1 MRSIVSSA
9 NVTRLARYAGR
20 RSALAWLLTLLP
32 LAAFLLYALASP
44 GLTRGAGAGTYITA
58 AALLA
63 HGRPALDGAIGALA
77 PAPIGADAPLFAYGS
92 VAYAAGHYQQTAP
105 PGPALLAVPAYGL
118 GLLLAPVLGA
128 DTPVLL
134 TVLLAA
140 LIGALA
146 IAGLTRLVWRAF
158 DPPAAAALA
167 MAGLL
172 LLRPLTGMLTG
183 PLLAATIVIWTLPVA
198 LAFWRGEVTLRA
210 AFGAGLGLA
219 ALGLADYVAG
229 ALAAIVILVLL
240 VRSWRVPGRA
250 LALLAGAALPALVQG
265 WYGTVAFGRPWGL
278 GFRYAVDPAARGL
291 LHAGD
296 PLALGAIGGA
306 MLVCV
311 LIARLHNRQTAV
323 LLAALALMIAVPVAT
338 IAPPDA
344 QLMPVDWATPAA
356 FVPVVLLALA
366 VSIAPFLAGRVRVS
380 RRAALPAALLL
391 AVLLAPFCALPV
403 HLLAASVPDATNY
416 AAPFAIESNG
426 AAPPVWTVGKGG
438 TAETGS
444 LNLAAGGWA
453 ESPWLDVA
461 AGQEYTARV
470 AASGAGRLLFAWY
483 DAARQPAVA
492 QAVSLHAS
500 GDQRASFAAPPR
512 AAGLRLRFE
521 SAAGTTRPVTAVQLT
536 LAAGARVE
544 PFPDYN
550 RAAFAFS
557 FDWESAMGGLIHT
570 RSSGEGEG
578 ATVGLQADGGPSVA
592 DAEAKA
598 LRMRDGARFLADQ
611 FARYGIHATFYATGY
626 DLLPGNPTCEKFL
639 GNPIYRNADEANGWG
654 SNWWQTH
661 PWYENDP
668 CSTEAQAPAWYF
680 ASETRELANEG
691 HEIGSHT
698 FGHLYVRGVEPAE
711 LAADLAQWNRS
722 AEALG
727 LPPAT
732 SFAFPWTSS
741 NSLDAPFFAVFEQQ
755 GLTILTRVYPPDL
768 RHQYELDREQDDPNI
783 TIFPDFYLPS
793 RADALDQALAGI
805 DLALAGR
812 GYFSVWTHPNEVL
825 EQGGQVIWTR
835 AIDYAA
841 QARDRGLWV
850 APVSDIVRYGQRTRQ
865 VAVTALPVAGG
876 TRLVVENQSGQ
887 ALSGLTLSLP
897 DAVAH
902 ANIGGQPWT
911 DTRGA
916 QLRLTVLPP
925 NGSTI
930 VRVSR

>member
-1 MRSIVSSA
+1 VRSIVSSTKI
-9 NVTRLARYAGR
+9 TRPARRVGR
-20 RSALAWLLTLLP
+20 RSAVAWLLTLLP

-44 GLTRGAGAGTYITA
+44 GLTRGTDAGTYVTA
-58 AALLA
+58 ATLLT
-63 HGRPALDGAIGALA
+63 HGRPALDGVITALA
-77 PAPIGADAPLFAYGS
+77 PTPHGADAPVSTYGP
-92 VAYAAGHYQQTAP
+92 VAYAAGHYQQVAP

-118 GLLLAPVLGA
+118 GLLLAPILGA
-128 DTPVLL
+128 DTPILL
-134 TVLLAA
+134 TVLMAA
-140 LIGALA
+140 FLGALA
-146 IAGLTRLVWRAF
+146 IAGLARLAWRAA
-158 DPPAAAALA
+158 DPPAATALVV
-167 MAGLL
+167 AGAL
-172 LLRPLTGMLTG
+172 LLRPLAGALAG
-183 PLLAATIVIWTLPVA
+183 PLLATTLVIWALPAA
-198 LAFWRGEVTLRA
+198 LAVWRGAGGARV
-210 AFGAGLGLA
+210 AFLAGLGLA
-219 ALGLADYVAG
+219 TLGLADYAAG
-229 ALAAIVILVLL
+229 ALAAAAILGLL
-240 VRSWRVPGRA
+240 VRSWRKPGPA
-250 LALLAGAALPALVQG
+250 LALLAGVALPALVQG

-296 PLALGAIGGA
+296 PLALGAIAGA
-306 MLVCV
+306 LVVCA
-311 LIARLHNRQTAV
+311 LIQRRQSRQTAL
-323 LLAALALMIAVPVAT
+323 LLAALALAVAAPIAA
-338 IAPPDA
+338 IAPPGT
-344 QLMPVDWATPAA
+344 QLLPLDWASPAA
-356 FVPVVLLALA
+356 FVPVLALA
-366 VSIAPFLAGRVRVS
+366 LALGAAPLLVDHWRP
-380 RRAALPAALLL
+380 RAAPPVALVFV
-391 AVLLAPFCALPV
+391 VLLAPFFALPP
-403 HLLAASVPDATNY
+403 HALAASAPDPTNY
-416 AAPFAIESNG
+416 AAPFAVESNG
-426 AAPPVWTVGKGG
+426 QVRPVWTLAKGG
-438 TAETGS
+438 AAAIGS
-444 LNLAAGGWA
+444 LRLDAGNWA

-461 AGQEYTARV
+461 AGQAYAARV
-470 AASGAGRLLFAWY
+470 TTSGAGRLLFAWY

-492 QAVSLHAS
+492 QTVTLHA
-500 GDQRASFAAPPR
+500 GTDQRASFAAPPQ

-521 SAAGTTRPVTAVQLT
+521 AAPGTALTVTDVQLT
-536 LAAGARVE
+536 LAAGVRVE

-570 RSSGEGEG
+570 RSAGGEGEG
-578 ATVGLQADGGPSVA
+578 ATVGLQENGGPSVA

-626 DLLPGNPTCEKFL
+626 DLLTGNPACEKFL
-639 GNPIYRNADEANGWG
+639 GNPMYRNADEANGWG

-698 FGHLYVRGVEPAE
+698 FGHLYVRGVKPAE
-711 LAADLAQWNRS
+711 LAADLAQWKQS
-722 AEALG
+722 AAALG

-768 RHQYELDREQDDPNI
+768 HHQYELDREKDDPNI
-783 TIFPDFYLPS
+783 TIFPDLYLPS
-793 RADALDQALAGI
+793 RADVLDQALAGI

-812 GYFSVWTHPNEVL
+812 GYFSVWTHPNEAL

-850 APVSDIVRYGQRTRQ
+850 APVSDIVQYGQHTRQ

-876 TRLVVENQSGQ
+876 ARLVVENQSGQ

-897 DAVAH
+897 GTL
-902 ANIGGQPWT
+902 ANVTAGGQPWT
-911 DTRGA
+911 DTRGT

-925 NGSTI
+925 TGSTVVQ
-930 VRVSR
+930 VRR